1 MSRRVRHRRPRAPGQ
16 LCAAAF
22 AALMLAGCATGPDAN
37 PKDPLEPLNRGV
49 QTVNEQVDKYAL
61 KPVAT
66 VYADYVPSP
75 VRTAVGNFFSNM
87 SDVYSAAN
95 NLLQGKPSRAAEDT
109 MRVAINSVLGIGGL
123 IDIATPAGLP
133 KYKED
138 FGQTLG
144 VWGVPSGPY
153 LVLPLFGPST
163 VRDTGGMLVD
173 RLMDPSAYIYPVWA
187 RNTAAGVRIVDGRS
201 QLMGASNLIEAA
213 ALDRYAFLR
222 DSYMQRRQYLIYDGN
237 PPSQDDQDQES
248 ASSASPASSTAPS
261 DAAPAQDKPAS
272 EAPADQG
279 TQPAQPMPV
288 PTPNLIGPGGA
299 LRFGR

>member
-1 MSRRVRHRRPRAPGQ
+1 MSARVKRGGSYRAR
-16 LCAAAF
+16 LAIAAT
-22 AALMLAGCATGPDAN
+22 AALLLAGCATGPDAN

-49 QTVNEQVDKYAL
+49 NTVNEQVDKYAL
-61 KPVAT
+61 KPVAQ
-66 VYADYVPSP
+66 VYTDYVPSP
-75 VRTAVGNFFSNM
+75 IRTAVGNFFSNM

-95 NLLQGKPSRAAEDT
+95 NLLQGKPSRTAEDT

-153 LVLPLFGPST
+153 LVLPLFGPSS

-187 RNTAAGVRIVDGRS
+187 RNTAAGARIVDGRS
-201 QLMGASNLIEAA
+201 QLLGASNLIEAA
-213 ALDRYAFLR
+213 ALDRYSFLR
-222 DSYMQRRQYLIYDGN
+222 DSYMQRREYLIHDGN
-237 PPSQDDQDQES
+237 PPSEDEQEG
-248 ASSASPASSTAPS
+248 
-261 DAAPAQDKPAS
+261 AAPAPAPAPDENKPAT
-272 EAPADQG
+272 EAPQAPKEQG
-279 TQPAQPMPV
+279 TQPAQTMPV
-288 PTPNLIGPGGA
+288 SPPNLLGPGGA